1 MPVKACYGTV
11 SRRRQVAFTQ
21 SSAHHM
27 LGALLRGWEPSSP
40 EALRQEQVLLLRRV
54 DHLLGKTR
62 VDLRAAGH
70 ASDPMRNNLLT
81 VRVANVRFWCSEAQA
96 SRGYPL
102 VRMTSTA
109 FAKARCRTA

>member
-1 MPVKACYGTV
+1 
-11 SRRRQVAFTQ
+11 
-21 SSAHHM
+21 
-27 LGALLRGWEPSSP
+27 
-40 EALRQEQVLLLRRV
+40 
-54 DHLLGKTR
+54 
-62 VDLRAAGH
+62 
-70 ASDPMRNNLLT
+70 MRNNLLT